1 MVNTILFDLD
11 GTLLPFKWEEF
22 EKEYFNQVVLKLKDI
37 LSPEQTIKY
46 LWKSTMEMILNTDF
60 DKTNK
65 EVFMENFIKLSGKE
79 REQLEFLFD
88 DFYKN
93 EYRTLSTIFTPSDYI
108 IESVK
113 ILKEKG
119 YKLIVAT
126 NPIFPEEALIQRVN
140 WAGLDD
146 KDFILITSF
155 ERMHYCKPNIKYY
168 EEILKIIDKKP
179 HECMMIGNDVE
190 EDLIAGE
197 LGIKTYLITDYM
209 INKKNVKPNADF
221 IGNYKDFNNFVKKL
235 KVVIND
241 KEAMQ

>member
-1 MVNTILFDLD
+1 MNTILFDLD
-11 GTLLPFKWEEF
+11 GTLLPFKWEDF
-22 EKEYFNQVVLKLKDI
+22 EKEYFNKVVLKLKDI

-46 LWKSTMEMILNTDF
+46 LWKSTMEMILNTDS

-79 REQLEFLFD
+79 RDELEFLFD
-88 DFYKN
+88 DFYKS
-93 EYRTLSTIFTPSDYI
+93 EYKSLSTMFTPSDYI
-108 IESVK
+108 TESIK

-146 KDFILITSF
+146 KDFVLITSF

-190 EDLIAGE
+190 EDIIAGK
-197 LGIKTYLITDYM
+197 LGIKTFLVTDYM
-209 INKKNVKPNADF
+209 INKNNIEPDADY
-221 IGNYKDFNNFVKKL
+221 IGDYKDLNSFFRNL
-235 KVVIND
+235 PRIIND
-241 KEAMQ
+241 NAAAK